1 MPCHRNSISRLE
13 ARRIAL
19 RAQRFG
25 AKRETTAAS
34 AHVRRLLRDLG
45 AIQIDSVN
53 VLVRSQYLP
62 AFSRLGAYD
71 RSVLDRLAY
80 LRPRR
85 AFEYWGHE
93 ASLLPIESYPLMRW
107 RMEAARSGATEVW
120 KFVRQVAREK
130 PELIARTRAIIA
142 EQGPMT
148 ASQFQE
154 SGRVGRWWGWS
165 DVRRAVTFLFWS
177 GEIMPV
183 RRNGSFERVY
193 DLTER
198 VVPNEYRCRRIPESA
213 AWSTLV
219 EIAATACGIAT
230 ETDLRDYF
238 RLPVAAAR
246 NAVADL
252 TARGRL
258 IPVTVEGWKQ
268 QAYLHAAARLPRS
281 VECSALL
288 SPFDSLVW
296 NRKRAQRLFD
306 FDYRIEI
313 YTPAHRRVHGYYV
326 LPYLVDEALVARVD
340 LKADRSTGA
349 LVVRGAHY
357 ERGAPQ
363 RAVKAR
369 LKEDLV
375 AMARWLGLDHVKFP
389 R

>member
-1 MPCHRNSISRLE
+1 MPRRQSSIGRQE
-13 ARRIAL
+13 ARRVAL

-25 AKRETTAAS
+25 GERETAATAVR
-34 AHVRRLLRDLG
+34 VRRLLRDLG

-62 AFSRLGAYD
+62 VFSRLGAYD

-80 LRPRR
+80 QSPPR

-93 ASLLPIESYPLMRW
+93 ASLLPIESYPLVRW
-107 RMEAARSGATEVW
+107 RMEAARNGSNEVW
-120 KFVRQVAREK
+120 KFVREIAREK
-130 PELIARTRAIIA
+130 PELIARARKIVA
-142 EQGPMT
+142 ERGPMT
-148 ASQFQE
+148 ASQFKE

-165 DVRRAVTFLFWS
+165 DVRRAVAFLFWS

-198 VVPNEYRCRRIPESA
+198 VVPKEYSERRIPDTA
-213 AWSTLV
+213 AWARLV
-219 EIAATACGIAT
+219 EIAANACGIAT
-230 ETDLRDYF
+230 EADLRDYF
-238 RLPVAAAR
+238 RLPVAAAKS
-246 NAVADL
+246 AVADL
-252 TARGRL
+252 TARAEL

-268 QAYLHAAARLPRS
+268 QAYLHAGASIPRHL
-281 VECSALL
+281 EGSALL

-296 NRKRAQRLFD
+296 NRQRAHRLFD

-326 LPYLVDEALVARVD
+326 LPYLLDEALVARVD
-340 LKADRSTGA
+340 LKADRGAGA
-349 LVVRGAHY
+349 LVVRAIHY
-357 ERGAPQ
+357 ETGAARRVVRG
-363 RAVKAR
+363 R
-369 LKEDLV
+369 LKEDLE
-375 AMARWLGLDHVKFP
+375 AMASWLGLDRVRF